1 MNEPTSEGRDALV
14 IGAGGGIGAAMVE
27 ALLDD
32 SSVRRVFAVSRD
44 GQDADAQRHE
54 VPCHLHCDH
63 SDESIAAVVAE
74 LKAQEFS
81 PGNIVITLGL
91 LHDDD
96 LQPEKAIER
105 LNRDHLQ
112 QVLTVNTVLP
122 ALWLSALTPLLR
134 RSERA
139 VVACLSARVGSIGD
153 NHLGGW
159 YSYRAS
165 KAALNMMLKTA
176 AVEFA
181 RRARGVKLIA
191 FHPGTTDTRLSKPFQ
206 ARVPEDKLFT
216 PQFVAQSLL
225 TQMQSASCDGQ
236 LSYVDWAGKTV
247 PW

>member
-1 MNEPTSEGRDALV
+1 MKKPTSEGRDALV
-14 IGAGGGIGAAMVE
+14 IGAGGGIGAAVVE

-44 GQDADAQRHE
+44 GQDADARRHE

-122 ALWLSALTPLLR
+122 ALWLSALTPFLR

-139 VVACLSARVGSIGD
+139 VVACLSARVGSIDD

-225 TQMQSASCDGQ
+225 TQMQSTSCDGQ